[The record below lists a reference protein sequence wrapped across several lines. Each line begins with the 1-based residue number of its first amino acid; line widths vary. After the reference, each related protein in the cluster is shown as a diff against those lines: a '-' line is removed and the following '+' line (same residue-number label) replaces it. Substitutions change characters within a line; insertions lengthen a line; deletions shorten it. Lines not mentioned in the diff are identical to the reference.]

1 MQRFCVKFIFIAKLN
16 GGILTEFSSRFKF
29 RRSKGTEG
37 IQKYFILF
45 FVLINIILS
54 FFFISYKKE
63 NNKPI
68 IK

>member
-37 IQKYFILF
+37 IQKYFIIIF
-45 FVLINIILS
+45 CINIYYFVI
-54 FFFISYKKE
+54 FFYFHKKR
-63 NNKPI
+63 KQ
-68 IK
+68 